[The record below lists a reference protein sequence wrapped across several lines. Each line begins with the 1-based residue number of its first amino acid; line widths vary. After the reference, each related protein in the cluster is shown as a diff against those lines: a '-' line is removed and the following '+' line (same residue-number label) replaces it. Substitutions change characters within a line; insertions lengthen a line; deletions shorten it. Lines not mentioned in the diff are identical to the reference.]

1 MLCVNSILLL
11 GVYKIEYF
19 LTFSYK
25 TESFLYF
32 TTRVYQKQM
41 INASVHWKLFKC
53 WDLHWNLQ
61 SFLLRVKHGAL
72 LQTLGKLLFYINN
85 LCTCSNNSGNHVTPW
100 KLILSRFAWSVFHK
114 LHMNAVF
121 LRHQGRQNDKRARGP
136 NRFQRALLF
145 YWKYSSYLFK

>member
-41 INASVHWKLFKC
+41 INASVH
-53 WDLHWNLQ
+53 
-61 SFLLRVKHGAL
+61 
-72 LQTLGKLLFYINN
+72 
-85 LCTCSNNSGNHVTPW
+85 
-100 KLILSRFAWSVFHK
+100 
-114 LHMNAVF
+114 
-121 LRHQGRQNDKRARGP
+121 
-136 NRFQRALLF
+136 
-145 YWKYSSYLFK
+145 